1 MVTARAQNTLKGVSF
16 IIADSNVY
24 FSSLL
29 FSMLKGFGADKII
42 QARDAQSAA
51 EALETTKLDAMLCD
65 FLLPPN
71 GGMAFVRSVRLD
83 RNAAF
88 RKIPA
93 LFMTSDTRISII
105 KAARDTGANMVITK
119 PLSPKGLY
127 DRLSWVAFDTRPFVE
142 TRNYY
147 GPDRRF
153 KIEGFPDGQGR
164 RKGDKPVEIAEDSGP
179 GLSQNEIDSLFA
191 DARSA

>member
-1 MVTARAQNTLKGVSF
+1 MSRAQTSLRGVSF
-16 IIADSNVY
+16 IIADSNAY

-42 QARDAQSAA
+42 QARDAQSATESL
-51 EALETTKLDAMLCD
+51 EAMKIDVMLCD

-83 RNAAF
+83 KNASF
-88 RKIPA
+88 RKIPV

-105 KAARDTGANMVITK
+105 KAARDSGANMVITK

-127 DRLSWVAFDTRPFVE
+127 DRLAWVAFDTRPFVE
-142 TRNYY
+142 SKTYY

-153 KIEGFPDGQGR
+153 KIEGFPGGEGR
-164 RKGDKPVEIAEDSGP
+164 RKGDAPVEVAEDSGP

>member
-1 MVTARAQNTLKGVSF
+1 MSRAQTSLRGVSF

-42 QARDAQSAA
+42 QARDAQSAT
-51 EALETTKLDAMLCD
+51 ESLETTKLDVMLCD
-65 FLLPPN
+65 FLLPSN
-71 GGMAFVRSVRLD
+71 GGMAFVRSVRID
-83 RNAAF
+83 ANASY
-88 RKIPA
+88 RKIPI
-93 LFMTSDTRISII
+93 LFMTSDTRISIV
-105 KAARDTGANMVITK
+105 KAARDAGANMIITK

-127 DRLSWVAFDTRPFVE
+127 DRLVWVAFDARPFVE
-142 TRNYY
+142 SKTYY

-164 RKGDKPVEIAEDSGP
+164 RKGDLPVEVAEDSGP

>member
-1 MVTARAQNTLKGVSF
+1 MSRTQTSLRGVSF

-42 QARDAQSAA
+42 QARDAQAA
-51 EALETTKLDAMLCD
+51 TESLETMKIDVMLCD
-65 FLLPPN
+65 FLLPAN

-83 RNAAF
+83 TNASY
-88 RKIPA
+88 RKIPT
-93 LFMTSDTRISII
+93 LFMTSDTRVSIV
-105 KAARDTGANMVITK
+105 KAARDAGANMIITK

-127 DRLSWVAFDTRPFVE
+127 DRLVWVAFDARPFVE
-142 TRNYY
+142 SKTYY

-153 KIEGFPDGQGR
+153 KIEGFPDGEGR
-164 RKGDKPVEIAEDSGP
+164 RKGDLPVEVAEDSGP

-191 DARSA
+191 DARAG